1 MATGKSK
8 TTTKSKKSEL
18 FWRIAISLVGIALIL
33 MAISNL
39 LLFVL
44 GETATA
50 AVMTRRYGGERPGA
64 VNDKRYTWS
73 VDYTFIAADGITY
86 EGHLSKLGSATSVKT
101 SKTIYYFTF
110 APFINTPEDTAEPNL
125 GQLVLLAAGVFCLY
139 VMNRK
144 PKVSARV
151 KTPARA
157 GRSSEPIITD
167 YDDSVE
173 EYYQQEDNMNQYCT
187 HCGSELPAG
196 TRFCRNCG
204 QAADQTGPGSTA
216 PMTAQPFAA
225 TVPQPGAGSG
235 YATQPALVG
244 WTTRHLDP
252 AVLAR
257 AEKNKKSAWIFTL
270 VLTVLFPLGFA
281 LAGALMDD
289 MPLGEALII
298 GIGLGLMMLIIGLVR
313 ISRMK
318 TGTWEG
324 TVTDKK
330 HKQKMDHSQS
340 DDIVRHKT
348 IYTIVVT
355 EDNGKRHK
363 LNYTDNTA
371 LYNYFNM
378 GDRIRCHMAF
388 STYEKYDKSRDSS
401 IFCNICGT
409 LNDLTND
416 NCVSCRLPLFK

>member
-1 MATGKSK
+1 LATGKSK
-8 TTTKSKKSEL
+8 VTGKSKKSEL

-33 MAISNL
+33 MALGNL
-39 LLFVL
+39 LLFIL
-44 GETATA
+44 GDTATA
-50 AVMTRRYGGERPGA
+50 AVTTRRYGGERPGA
-64 VNDKRYTWS
+64 VNDKRYTWY
-73 VDYTFIAADGITY
+73 VDYTFTAADGKLY
-86 EGHLSKLGSATSVKT
+86 EGHLTKLGSATSAQT

-110 APFINTPEDTAEPNL
+110 APFFNTPEDTAEPNL
-125 GQLVLLAAGVFCLY
+125 GQLVMLAAGVICLY

-151 KTPARA
+151 KIPVQA
-157 GRSSEPIITD
+157 GRSAGPAISD

-173 EYYQQEDNMNQYCT
+173 EYYQQEDDMKQYCT

-204 QAADQTGPGSTA
+204 QAATQTGPSA
-216 PMTAQPFAA
+216 RAI
-225 TVPQPGAGSG
+225 PQPYAAAPPQPTAGSG
-235 YATQPALVG
+235 YAPRQALVG

-252 AVLAR
+252 AVLTR
-257 AEKNKKSAWIFTL
+257 AAKNKKNAWIFTL
-270 VLTVLFPLGFA
+270 VLTVLFPVGFA
-281 LAGALMDD
+281 LAGLLMDD
-289 MPLGEALII
+289 MQFNEALII
-298 GIGLGLMMLIIGLVR
+298 GIGLGLLMLVIGLVR

-371 LYNYFNM
+371 LYNYFNV

-416 NCVSCRLPLFK
+416 YCASCRLPLFK